1 MINPPTTNY
10 PPDLTTTA
18 TNELKWCYV
27 LSDFFYTLPP
37 DSIDLKDTTSLEY
50 DDKKQLI
57 KGCDSKTD
65 DGIYVPPIAANPITI
80 TLTFGK
86 NQSGRQ
92 GKVTFLTKDDYS
104 NIESGEV
111 DTSTITT
118 DITAKYKYYG
128 ILPKICGGNGGCDNS
143 KGICNCYNDY
153 TGFSCEVKPLS
164 ED

>member
-1 MINPPTTNY
+1 M
-10 PPDLTTTA
+10 
-18 TNELKWCYV
+18 KWCYV

-50 DDKKQLI
+50 KDKKLS
-57 KGCDSKTD
+57 KGCSSGD
-65 DGIYVPPIAANPITI
+65 DGIYIPPIPTNPITITI

-92 GKVTFLTKDDYS
+92 GKVRFLTKDDYS

-111 DTSTITT
+111 DTSKITTT
-118 DITAKYKYYG
+118 DIKAEYKYYG

>member
-1 MINPPTTNY
+1 M
-10 PPDLTTTA
+10 
-18 TNELKWCYV
+18 KWCYV

-50 DDKKQLI
+50 KDKKLS
-57 KGCDSKTD
+57 KGCSSGD
-65 DGIYVPPIAANPITI
+65 DGIYVDATKANPITI

-92 GKVTFLTKDDYS
+92 GKVRFLTIDDYS

-111 DTSTITT
+111 DTSKITT
-118 DITAKYKYYG
+118 SITAKYKYYG

>member
-1 MINPPTTNY
+1 MINP
-10 PPDLTTTA
+10 TTTD
-18 TNELKWCYV
+18 EQLKWCYV

-50 DDKKQLI
+50 NDKKLS
-57 KGCDSKTD
+57 KGCSSGD
-65 DGIYVPPIAANPITI
+65 DGIYVPHIAANQPKITI

-92 GKVTFLTKDDYS
+92 GKVRFLTKDDYS

-111 DTSTITT
+111 DTSKITT
-118 DITAKYKYYG
+118 SITAKYKYYG